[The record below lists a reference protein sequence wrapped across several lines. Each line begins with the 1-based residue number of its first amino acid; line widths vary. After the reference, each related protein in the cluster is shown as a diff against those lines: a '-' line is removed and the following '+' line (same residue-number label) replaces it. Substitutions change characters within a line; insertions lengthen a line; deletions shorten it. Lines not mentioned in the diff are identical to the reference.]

1 MLTELHITDFAI
13 IDELHLSFDA
23 GFTAFTGET
32 GAGKSIIID
41 AVELVLGGRAD
52 TTAVREGADQAL
64 IEATFHLTPPFQVAI
79 QPLLEK
85 EGLEGETPDYLM
97 LSREVRAEGR
107 SIARINGRAVTLTL
121 VREVVENLVDIHGQS
136 DHLSLRRVREH
147 VNMLDRYADLWDARS
162 QVAALVSRIRAVQ
175 RERFELQRDEQALA
189 RRIDLLQ
196 YQIDEIE
203 TAALDP
209 EEEQQLTEERVR
221 LSNAE
226 QLAELLNEALQA
238 LDEGDERRLAA
249 VDLLGAAVRTLE
261 RLVRIDATLE
271 PRLQDA
277 EELSY
282 QLQDLANALRDY
294 QEQVEY
300 NPRRLVEVE
309 DRLNLIHRLERKY
322 GSTIPEVLAYARKAQ
337 EDLEA
342 ITHSEERI
350 VELEAEEERLLA
362 ELGAAA
368 LDLSAHRRQ
377 AAAAMAEAIE
387 TELQDL
393 RMAGTRLAVD
403 FEWDEDPEGVPL
415 DPAAVSAPDLQAA
428 IADLQPARVAFDAT
442 GIDRIE
448 FLVSPNPG
456 EPLKPLARIASGG
469 ETSRL
474 MLALKTVLSRVD
486 ETPTLIFDEIDQGIG
501 GRVGSTVGEKLWSL
515 TLAAEEGAVSH
526 QVLCITHLPQLAGF
540 GDLHFKVDKE
550 VFDGRTVTRVRP
562 VTGDQRVEELAQM
575 LGGGGE
581 AARQSAREI
590 LKYVDQRKSRAEDGV
605 PT

>member
-1 MLTELHITDFAI
+1 MLTELHIHNFAI
-13 IDELHLSFDA
+13 IDELHLSFGA

-64 IEATFHLTPPFQVAI
+64 IEATFHLTPPFQEAI
-79 QPLLEK
+79 RPLLEQ
-85 EGLEGETPDYLM
+85 EGLEGDAPDYLM

-107 SIARINGRAVTLTL
+107 SIARLNGRAVTLTL

-136 DHLSLRRVREH
+136 DHLSLRRVGEH
-147 VNMLDRYADLWDARS
+147 VNLLDRYADLWAPRS
-162 QVAALVSRIRAVQ
+162 RVSALVSRIRAVR
-175 RERFELQRDEQALA
+175 RERSELQRDEQALA

-203 TAALDP
+203 AAGLDP
-209 EEEQQLTEERVR
+209 EEEKQLTEERVR

-226 QLAELLNEALQA
+226 QLAELLGEALQA

-249 VDLLGAAVRTLE
+249 IDLLGAAVRTLE
-261 RLVRIDATLE
+261 RLARIDVTLE

-282 QLQDLANALRDY
+282 RLQDLANALRDY

-322 GSTIPEVLAYARKAQ
+322 GSTIPEVLAYARQAQ

-350 VELEAEEERLLA
+350 AQLEAEEERLLV
-362 ELGAAA
+362 ELGTAA
-368 LDLSAHRRQ
+368 LALSAQRRQ
-377 AAAAMAEAIE
+377 AAAELAEAIE
-387 TELQDL
+387 TELEDL

-403 FEWDEDPEGVPL
+403 FDWREDAAGVPL
-415 DPAAVSAPDLQAA
+415 DQATVPNPDLQAA
-428 IADLQPARVAFDAT
+428 ISDLRVPRVAFDST
-442 GIDRIE
+442 GIDRVE

-456 EPLKPLARIASGG
+456 EPLRPLARIASGG

-474 MLALKTVLSRVD
+474 MLALKTVLSRAD

-501 GRVGSTVGEKLWSL
+501 GRVGSTVGEKLWGL
-515 TLAAEEGAVSH
+515 TLAAEEDAIPH

-540 GDLHFKVDKE
+540 GDLHLKVDKE
-550 VFDGRTVTRVRP
+550 IVDDRTVTRVCA

-581 AARQSAREI
+581 AARRSAREI
-590 LKYVDQRKSRAEDGV
+590 LKHVAQRKAQARDGV
-605 PT
+605 AK